1 MVVSTLLHPCPP
13 YVAWVYAAP
22 DYYAVIVKIYLVC
35 IYIYLL
41 YNSVKL
47 HAVELSPYFPD
58 IKRHV
63 VINSLCH
70 TATCYN

>member
-35 IYIYLL
+35 IYLYIFCTILL
-41 YNSVKL
+41 NYML
-47 HAVELSPYFPD
+47 
-58 IKRHV
+58 
-63 VINSLCH
+63 
-70 TATCYN
+70 